1 MKNKAKSRFI
11 NKIHKE
17 RDEKM
22 RRKHVFVLLLSIV
35 LFFGSFVSPFAASA
49 ASTISVKLQNYIGNK
64 QSLDISTKGIYKF
77 SNNNTRYSGSNRYEV
92 ADRVAAA
99 GWQSASTVIVVNSE
113 AFADALSAAPL
124 AYKYNAPILM
134 TSSTTLPAV
143 MENRIKALRPSNII
157 IIGGSGSVSTE
168 VEAKLKTL
176 APNVTRIGGKS
187 RFEVAKL
194 VSENFPTAQKAIV
207 TNGLTFADALA
218 IAPYAAK
225 NGIPILLTTPSSLP
239 ESTTQA
245 LVGKTSTLIIG
256 GESSVSKN
264 VENQLAAP
272 VRIGGKDRYE
282 VSANIIKELNM
293 NAETAFLSNGA
304 SFADA
309 LSGSVLAAKLDAP
322 LLLTPSTKLPASV
335 SAVISSK
342 GTSNFHILGGTASV
356 SDTLV
361 NSLPN
366 EYTLEPGVSYSVKAV
381 NNSLVLYQG
390 NTVVKSFDSNNFRLV
405 PANYSSS
412 NQILINNKP
421 YLGTMDFTIEN
432 GYVRPIN
439 RDIPFEDYLKG
450 VVPREMPASWE
461 IEALKAQ
468 AVAARTYSVD
478 DIGKTVVDTQSY
490 QVYGGYQWDDRTN
503 QAVNATKGKVLKFK
517 NSKGNLELVQTF
529 FSSSNGGYTA
539 TNKDEWNTTKLPYLD
554 NKADSFDA
562 SANPSDPSNG
572 WSVKV
577 DKVQIDL
584 GKLATE
590 LNLDPAKILY
600 NPGWWWGSAVE
611 KDSVLATAVKNYLAT
626 AGYANKD
633 IKIIGINNFVMGPK
647 NPANRIASATLKV
660 DFYIKDKSTNQYSC
674 ENGNCNGTSPLKKY
688 SVDINRTGVQIRS
701 MFGGTRFKST
711 LLTNVVQSQD
721 SFTIQGKG
729 YGHGIGMS
737 QNGAQNRAKAGHTY
751 EQILQFYYPTSILST
766 ENY

>member
-1 MKNKAKSRFI
+1 MKNKAKSRLI

-64 QSLDISTKGIYKF
+64 QSLDMSTKGIYKF

-134 TSSTTLPAV
+134 TSSTALPAV
-143 MENRIKALRPSNII
+143 MENRMKALRPSNII

-390 NTVVKSFDSNNFRLV
+390 TTVVKSFDSNHFRLV

-600 NPGWWWGSAVE
+600 NPGWWWDSAVE

-674 ENGNCNGTSPLKKY
+674 ENSNCNGTSPLKKY
-688 SVDINRTGVQIRS
+688 SVDMNRTGVQIRS

>member
-1 MKNKAKSRFI
+1 
-11 NKIHKE
+11 
-17 RDEKM
+17 
-22 RRKHVFVLLLSIV
+22 
-35 LFFGSFVSPFAASA
+35 
-49 ASTISVKLQNYIGNK
+49 
-64 QSLDISTKGIYKF
+64 
-77 SNNNTRYSGSNRYEV
+77 
-92 ADRVAAA
+92 
-99 GWQSASTVIVVNSE
+99 
-113 AFADALSAAPL
+113 
-124 AYKYNAPILM
+124 
-134 TSSTTLPAV
+134 
-143 MENRIKALRPSNII
+143 
-157 IIGGSGSVSTE
+157 
-168 VEAKLKTL
+168 
-176 APNVTRIGGKS
+176 
-187 RFEVAKL
+187 
-194 VSENFPTAQKAIV
+194 
-207 TNGLTFADALA
+207 
-218 IAPYAAK
+218 
-225 NGIPILLTTPSSLP
+225 
-239 ESTTQA
+239 
-245 LVGKTSTLIIG
+245 
-256 GESSVSKN
+256 
-264 VENQLAAP
+264 
-272 VRIGGKDRYE
+272 
-282 VSANIIKELNM
+282 
-293 NAETAFLSNGA
+293 
-304 SFADA
+304 
-309 LSGSVLAAKLDAP
+309 
-322 LLLTPSTKLPASV
+322 
-335 SAVISSK
+335 
-342 GTSNFHILGGTASV
+342 
-356 SDTLV
+356 
-361 NSLPN
+361 
-366 EYTLEPGVSYSVKAV
+366 
-381 NNSLVLYQG
+381 
-390 NTVVKSFDSNNFRLV
+390 
-405 PANYSSS
+405 
-412 NQILINNKP
+412 
-421 YLGTMDFTIEN
+421 
-432 GYVRPIN
+432 
-439 RDIPFEDYLKG
+439 
-450 VVPREMPASWE
+450 
-461 IEALKAQ
+461 
-468 AVAARTYSVD
+468 
-478 DIGKTVVDTQSY
+478 
-490 QVYGGYQWDDRTN
+490 GGYQWDDRTN

>member
-1 MKNKAKSRFI
+1 
-11 NKIHKE
+11 
-17 RDEKM
+17 M

-539 TNKDEWNTTKLPYLD
+539 T
-554 NKADSFDA
+554 
-562 SANPSDPSNG
+562 
-572 WSVKV
+572 
-577 DKVQIDL
+577 
-584 GKLATE
+584 
-590 LNLDPAKILY
+590 
-600 NPGWWWGSAVE
+600 
-611 KDSVLATAVKNYLAT
+611 
-626 AGYANKD
+626 
-633 IKIIGINNFVMGPK
+633 
-647 NPANRIASATLKV
+647 
-660 DFYIKDKSTNQYSC
+660 
-674 ENGNCNGTSPLKKY
+674 
-688 SVDINRTGVQIRS
+688 
-701 MFGGTRFKST
+701 
-711 LLTNVVQSQD
+711 
-721 SFTIQGKG
+721 
-729 YGHGIGMS
+729 
-737 QNGAQNRAKAGHTY
+737 
-751 EQILQFYYPTSILST
+751 
-766 ENY
+766 

>member
-1 MKNKAKSRFI
+1 MKNKAKSRLI

-134 TSSTTLPAV
+134 TSSTALPAV
-143 MENRIKALRPSNII
+143 MENRMKALRPSNII

-600 NPGWWWGSAVE
+600 NPGWWWDSAVE

-688 SVDINRTGVQIRS
+688 SVDMNRTGVQIRS